1 MGPGAPDAR
10 AWRVGVELSSII
22 RGMDWWMWIAGG
34 LALVVAELATPS
46 GFFIIFFG
54 LSALTVG
61 LLTGLNVVGAAWA
74 QWLLFS
80 ALSVAYIL
88 VFRRRLESRMRIP
101 PPPNVDSL
109 VGVLAI
115 VQERL
120 LPGVVGKVE
129 VRGSMWSA
137 RNTSSVILDAGQRA
151 RVTAVDGLTLAVI
164 PE

>member
-1 MGPGAPDAR
+1 
-10 AWRVGVELSSII
+10 
-22 RGMDWWMWIAGG
+22 MDWWLWIAVG
-34 LALVVAELATPS
+34 LALTVAELVTPS

-54 LSALTVG
+54 LAALTVG
-61 LLTGLNVVGAAWA
+61 ILTGLDMAGTASV

-80 ALSVAYIL
+80 VLAIAFVLM
-88 VFRRRLESRMRIP
+88 FRGRLQTKVQMP
-101 PPPNVDSL
+101 QAKDVDSL
-109 VGVLAI
+109 IGGLAI

-137 RNTSSVILDAGQRA
+137 RNTSSVTLDAGQRA
-151 RVTAVDGLTLAVI
+151 RVAAVDGLTLTVV

>member
-1 MGPGAPDAR
+1 M
-10 AWRVGVELSSII
+10 E
-22 RGMDWWMWIAGG
+22 WWLWVAGG

-54 LSALTVG
+54 LGALTVG
-61 LLTGLNVVGAAWA
+61 LLTGLEVIAAQWA
-74 QWLLFS
+74 QWVLFT
-80 ALSVAYIL
+80 ALSVAYL
-88 VFRRRLESRMRIP
+88 VVFRGKLQARVQIP

-129 VRGSMWSA
+129 VRGSSWSA
-137 RNTSSVILDAGQRA
+137 RNTSDVTLDAGQRA
-151 RVTAVDGLTLAVI
+151 RVAAVDGLTLTVI